1 MAIFRCF
8 WPYFGTWRSQFWIK
22 NKIVL
27 SIDFSRFR
35 RLKWRI
41 ERPDWTSRKLRIVE
55 RKILYFLIFGVRLLA
70 SYDVNFEKI
79 LNRFS
84 ASENIFDEV
93 SKSYPESQ
101 NLYRERVENPK
112 RKIFYC
118 KISKSLPINR
128 LVGQKT
134 PSKKKLLKMSFFG
147 VFDPFPIF
155 ISKNKVR

>member
-1 MAIFRCF
+1 MKNRIFDQKIGKISKKLKFQKRHFQAKYSLLRRDMAIFRCF
-8 WPYFGTWRSQFWIK
+8 WPYFGTWRSQFWWK
-22 NKIVL
+22 NKIVE

-55 RKILYFLIFGVRLLA
+55 RKILYFLIFGVCLLA
-70 SYDVNFEKI
+70 SCGVNFEKI

-93 SKSYPESQ
+93 SKTYPESQ

-118 KISKSLPINR
+118 KMTTSP
-128 LVGQKT
+128 
-134 PSKKKLLKMSFFG
+134 
-147 VFDPFPIF
+147 
-155 ISKNKVR
+155 

>member
-8 WPYFGTWRSQFWIK
+8 WPYFGTWRSQFWRK
-22 NKIVL
+22 NQIVE
-27 SIDFSRFR
+27 SIGNARFR
-35 RLKWRI
+35 RLKCRI

-55 RKILYFLIFGVRLLA
+55 RKILYFLIFGVRLLD

-84 ASENIFDEV
+84 ASENIFLEV
-93 SKSYPESQ
+93 SKTYPESQ
-101 NLYRERVENPK
+101 NLHRESLENPK

-118 KISKSLPINR
+118 KMTTSLKENP
-128 LVGQKT
+128 LVAQKT
-134 PSKKKLLKMSFFG
+134 PSKKFFPKMSFFG

-155 ISKNKVR
+155 ISKNKVV